1 MAKCRRTIRVYNRD
15 AVLQSTVETTP
26 GLEHPLAWRPSGNF
40 IATTQ
45 RFFGPEFGYGGG
57 VGREGRHDIVFF
69 ERNGLR
75 RLEVDGH
82 WVESPQAPTKDT
94 KGRVTWGYKVVEMSW
109 SCDSNILAIILRD
122 PEGDTCK

>member
-1 MAKCRRTIRVYNRD
+1 MPKHRRTIRIYNRD
-15 AVLQSTVETTP
+15 AVLQSTAESTS

-57 VGREGRHDIVFF
+57 IGREGRHDFVFF

-75 RLEVDGH
+75 RLEVDGQ
-82 WVESPQAPTKDT
+82 WAELPKAPTKDT
-94 KGRVTWGYKVVEMSW
+94 EGRLTWGYKVVEMFW
-109 SCDSNILAIILRD
+109 SSDSDILAILLRD
-122 PEGDTCK
+122 ADGDTCK